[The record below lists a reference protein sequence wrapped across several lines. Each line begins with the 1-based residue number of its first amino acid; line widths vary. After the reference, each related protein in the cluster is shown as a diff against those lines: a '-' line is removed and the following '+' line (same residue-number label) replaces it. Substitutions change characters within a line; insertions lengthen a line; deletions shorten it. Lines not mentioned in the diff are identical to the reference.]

1 MKGERLGY
9 LSIVIGVIFGVL
21 ILVSLLVPGPTSYSD
36 TGLLLGI
43 GTVVA
48 TLYLA
53 IALLR

>member
-9 LSIVIGVIFGVL
+9 LSIGIGVIFGVF
-21 ILVSLLVPGPTSYSD
+21 ILVSLLVPGPASYSD

-43 GTVVA
+43 GTIVA
-48 TLYLA
+48 TIYLA